1 MEILYKDV
9 DERFDNATYKNY
21 AISTVMSKINVLQE
35 RFKNLLNVNLIF
47 EISFIGDNKIL
58 NCQKSYFFNE
68 NEKVLNLRLTFLGYN
83 KNEKPDT
90 LEFKRRINEIIDEA
104 F

>member
-1 MEILYKDV
+1 MEIVYKDV
-9 DERFDNATYKNY
+9 DERFDNATYKKY

-35 RFKNLLNVNLIF
+35 RFKNLLIVNFIL
-47 EISFIGDNKIL
+47 EISFIGDNKTL
-58 NCQKSYFFNE
+58 NCQKSYFINE

-83 KNEKPDT
+83 DNEKPDT
-90 LEFKRRINEIIDEA
+90 LEFTRRINEIIDVA